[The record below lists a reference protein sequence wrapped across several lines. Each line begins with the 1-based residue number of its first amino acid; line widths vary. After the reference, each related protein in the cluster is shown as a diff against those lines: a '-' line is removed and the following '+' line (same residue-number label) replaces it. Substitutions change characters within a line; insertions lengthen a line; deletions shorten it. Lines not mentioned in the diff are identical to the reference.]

1 MSWETLVN
9 GRLKFREGVS
19 LEEQSQILEDLERA
33 LETKIEYDGQFDE
46 WCFEDVNWVSHI
58 SGEKVWETVK
68 KWRHKLAL
76 FDASVY
82 YLGNP
87 EETVL
92 LDRANK
98 SVVVDVRY

>member
-9 GRLKFREGVS
+9 GRLKFRERVNQ
-19 LEEQSQILEDLERA
+19 EEQSQILEDLEEA
-33 LETKIEYDGQFDE
+33 LETKIKYDSQFDE
-46 WCFEDVNWVSHI
+46 WCFEDVNWASHV
-58 SGEKVWETVK
+58 SGEKIWKAVK

-82 YLGNP
+82 YLSNP
-87 EETVL
+87 EEKVF

-98 SVVVDVRY
+98 SVIVDV